1 MVMEPLSIV
10 LVLSV
15 MVEVITNGIKAAFPV
30 LKGEKSRIVAT
41 IIGILLT
48 VSTRVG
54 ILSTLN
60 IEINY
65 IVIDYIITGIV
76 ISRGSNA
83 VHDIIS
89 IFEDQNP
96 KVV

>member
-15 MVEVITNGIKAAFPV
+15 MVEVITNGIKAAFPA
-30 LKGEKSRIVAT
+30 LKGEKSRIIAT

-54 ILSTLN
+54 ILTTLN
-60 IEINY
+60 IELNY
-65 IVIDYIITGIV
+65 IFIDYIVTGIV